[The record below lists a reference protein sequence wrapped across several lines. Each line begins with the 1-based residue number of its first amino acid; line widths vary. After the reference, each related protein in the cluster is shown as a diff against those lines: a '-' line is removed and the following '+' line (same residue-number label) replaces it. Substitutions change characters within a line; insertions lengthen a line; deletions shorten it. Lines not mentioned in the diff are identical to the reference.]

1 MSDARDHLVLPLD
14 VPDLVTA
21 RARAQALA
29 PWYGVAKV
37 GYELWAGAGPAAL
50 DALHEDGFAVF
61 VDLKLLDIPTTVE
74 RAARVLGRRG
84 ADFVNFHAV
93 GGLEV
98 LRAGVAGLADG
109 ARDGGHAPPRALAVT
124 VLTSEADGSAVDK
137 RLGVARSAGCDGVV
151 CATAEAAAARALHL
165 APMVPGIRL
174 AGSAANDQARVATPH
189 DAIHAGA
196 EGIIV
201 GRSVTAADDPTRA
214 AARLAAEVDAALH
227 ETGAPGHHRDR

>member
-1 MSDARDHLVLPLD
+1 
-14 VPDLVTA
+14 VTA

-37 GYELWAGAGPAAL
+37 GYELWAGVGPAAL

-61 VDLKLLDIPTTVE
+61 VDLKLFDIPTTVE
-74 RAARVLGRRG
+74 RAARVLGRSG

-93 GGLEV
+93 GGLEM

-109 ARDGGHAPPRALAVT
+109 ARDGGHTAARALAVT

-196 EGIIV
+196 EWIIV